1 MEEIFAKLLYTALE
15 SNEETRQAMM
25 KFLKFY
31 RENRHLIAL
40 LTSMNETGAPVQK
53 ESSSPPTAHNES
65 RPQETVG
72 SERIL
77 EEYLKKAL

>member
-40 LTSMNETGAPVQK
+40 LTSMNETGAPEQK
-53 ESSSPPTAHNES
+53 EPSPPTAHNES